1 MPGPSAQDPEPP
13 PRAGAPPPRTRPSI
27 ARLLLVATLSLV
39 ATAVLFRLVV
49 EAMRRL

>member
-13 PRAGAPPPRTRPSI
+13 PRAGAPPRTRPSI